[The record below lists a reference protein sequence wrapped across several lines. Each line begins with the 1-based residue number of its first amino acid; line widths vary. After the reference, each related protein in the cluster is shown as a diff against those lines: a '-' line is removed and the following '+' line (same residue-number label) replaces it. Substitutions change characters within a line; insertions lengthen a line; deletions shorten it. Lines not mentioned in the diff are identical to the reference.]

1 MTQNND
7 PSVRRTLGGTI
18 IRTNAPAH
26 RVEPSQHRPS
36 SPIQSQGSNDRP
48 GGNFKK
54 PQSPKKEN
62 RSFIKRHLI
71 LFNFLLIMLAG
82 FILCWLSYL
91 MLDLWTAH
99 GDERTVPDVIGRSFV
114 DGESILKNSDLT
126 VLISDSTYDSPGAP
140 GTIIDQNPPEGARVK
155 NGRTVYLTIVA
166 FSPKMVTVPDLNDV
180 SGQQA
185 MAQFN
190 SLGMHNIDTVMIVAE
205 HHDGLLL
212 EAKVN
217 GRPIFKGD
225 KIPINSHV
233 TLVVGMNPPR
243 TIFDQHELD
252 SASTSDGLIDTA
264 FDNNETEL

>member
-7 PSVRRTLGGTI
+7 PSVRRTIGGTI
-18 IRTNAPAH
+18 IRTNSPAQGM
-26 RVEPSQHRPS
+26 EPAQHRPS
-36 SPIQSQGSNDRP
+36 AAKQAYGSVERP
-48 GGNFKK
+48 GGNRKK
-54 PQSPKKEN
+54 PQSPERDN

-82 FILCWLSYL
+82 FIICWLSYL

-114 DGESILKNSDLT
+114 DGESILENSDLT
-126 VLISDSTYDSPGAP
+126 VLISDSTYDSPEAP

-166 FSPKMVTVPDLNDV
+166 FSPKMVTVPDLNV

-190 SLGMHNIDTVMIVAE
+190 SLGMHSIDTVLVVAE
-205 HHDGLLL
+205 HRDGLLL

-225 KIPINSHV
+225 KVPINSHV

-243 TIFDQHELD
+243 TMLDQLELD
-252 SASTSDGLIDTA
+252 SAATSDGFIDIT
-264 FDNNETEL
+264 FDNETEL